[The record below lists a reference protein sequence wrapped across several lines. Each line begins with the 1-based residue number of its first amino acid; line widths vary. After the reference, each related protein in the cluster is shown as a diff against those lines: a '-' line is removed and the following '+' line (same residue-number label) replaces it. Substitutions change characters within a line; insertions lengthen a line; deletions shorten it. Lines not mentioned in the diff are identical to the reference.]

1 MRIEIFAPGG
11 ARVFSRDLLRF
22 GENAADLT
30 DAMRDVATILRHAS
44 ERQFDTEGGYTGEK
58 WPELAASTQRDRAR
72 HHFPPRH
79 PILQRTHRL
88 MDSLTRAA
96 DPDHIEEPSADSL
109 RFGTRV
115 PYAVY
120 HQSSRPRHKI
130 PFRPPVGLTEA
141 DKRQISRVLQRK
153 IMEGVRG

>member
-1 MRIEIFAPGG
+1 MRIEVIALGE
-11 ARVFSRDLLRF
+11 RVFARDLLRF
-22 GENAADLT
+22 GENAVDLT
-30 DAMRDVATILRHAS
+30 DQMREVAVLLRQAS
-44 ERQFDTEGGYTGEK
+44 ERQFQTEGAYTGEK
-58 WPELAASTQRDRAR
+58 WPELALSTQRDRLR
-72 HHFPPRH
+72 HGYPAKH
-79 PILQRTHRL
+79 PILVRTHRL
-88 MDSLTRAA
+88 IDSLTRSA
-96 DPDHIEEPSADSL
+96 DPDHVEEPSADSL

-141 DKRQISRVLQRK
+141 DKRAIVRVLQAG

>member
-1 MRIEIFAPGG
+1 VALCE
-11 ARVFSRDLLRF
+11 RVFSRDLVRF

-30 DAMRDVATILRHAS
+30 EQMRDVATILRRAS
-44 ERQFDTEGGYTGEK
+44 EAQFDTEGAHTGEK
-58 WPELAASTQRDRAR
+58 WPELAISTQRDRAR
-72 HHFPPRH
+72 HGFPPKH

-88 MDSLTRAA
+88 MDSLTRAV

-141 DKRQISRVLQRK
+141 DKREIVRTLQAG

>member
-1 MRIEIFAPGG
+1 MRIEVIALGE
-11 ARVFSRDLLRF
+11 RVFSRDLLRF
-22 GENAADLT
+22 GGNVGDLT
-30 DAMRDVATILRHAS
+30 DGMRDVGTNLGRAS
-44 ERQFDTEGGYTGEK
+44 EPQFETEGGDMGEK
-58 WPELAASTQRDRAR
+58 WPELALSTQRDRAR

-141 DKRQISRVLQRK
+141 DKREIGRVLQRK